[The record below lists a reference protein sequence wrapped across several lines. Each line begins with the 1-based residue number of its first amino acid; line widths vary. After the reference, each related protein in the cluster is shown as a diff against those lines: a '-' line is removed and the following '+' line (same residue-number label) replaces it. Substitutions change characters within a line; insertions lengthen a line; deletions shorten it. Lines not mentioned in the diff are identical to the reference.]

1 LYNIITHIT
10 LEFKLMPFIYFLSVA
25 LVILIVTKTIPS
37 LVTVLLVIA
46 AMNVVGVLYLSLR
59 GRRWNVWF

>member
-1 LYNIITHIT
+1 
-10 LEFKLMPFIYFLSVA
+10 MPFIYFVSVA

-37 LVTVLLVIA
+37 LVTVLLVIV

-59 GRRWNVWF
+59 GRR

>member
-1 LYNIITHIT
+1 
-10 LEFKLMPFIYFLSVA
+10 MPFIYFLSVA

-46 AMNVVGVLYLSLR
+46 AMNVVGVLYLCTLLIPKR
-59 GRRWNVWF
+59 